1 MTNILLKQVVVCKDV
16 QHAERM
22 LLKLPGLRKFVEKL
36 KTDREKEDFKK
47 HMRKYINIW
56 LPDCPFEVN
65 TTNRYTIVTQEAD
78 ATARRFIKKGET
90 IKYLCGNLV
99 AMTSEEEKDLDL
111 TRRDF
116 SIVMSSRKKTPS
128 LFLGPARF
136 ANHDC
141 NANARLVTTGA
152 DGMQVVAA
160 RDIGVG
166 DQITVTYGEDY
177 FGVGNCECLCMTCE
191 LERRNGWTEQN
202 PNTDPSSTATPT
214 MEESSGAGGPYSF
227 RKKRKYATAD
237 FDSGSVT
244 PISKRRRSTKRRQSG
259 QSDLLSVSELWQR
272 LPTTVD
278 SIESHRG
285 SAKQEKIP
293 FDQSEIDYN
302 FHRAEESCQPLMI
315 LPEEDT
321 KDNILENAAENHIDT
336 DIVASSCENVHLV
349 SSQGL
354 SDDVPKD
361 QYVEAPTELS
371 STLSPI
377 RDSIEQKVQDGQES
391 VLETLETPMKTSP
404 NMLQNS
410 HHSSDVESIFDLN
423 KLKSSSP
430 ASTPCR
436 GDPDSTVWKS
446 EDNGLDAF
454 AINDTIL
461 ASPCPYLDNKLPDPV
476 AAANSDSELSNISDN
491 EAFDDINLTIVRI
504 PKRPRKY
511 TRRLAPPSSPTIE
524 TPKIRHP
531 NDYSRTSLLLS
542 EPYSRWVDCGTCS
555 TCWVQPNGYYTR
567 KECPRCERHSK
578 LYGYQWPKT
587 DKVKGEEVG
596 RVMDHRTVHRFVP
609 PEEEARIRK
618 RGKGLV
624 GEVGTPEV
632 AEESEVE
639 EEVVERRTM
648 GRVRRTGSVM

>member
-1 MTNILLKQVVVCKDV
+1 MTKILLHEVVVCKDV
-16 QHAERM
+16 QRAEHM

-36 KTDREKEDFKK
+36 KTQREKEDFKR
-47 HMRKYINIW
+47 HMRKYINMW

-65 TTNRYTIVTQEAD
+65 TTNRYTIVTHEAD

-177 FGVGNCECLCMTCE
+177 FGIGNCECLCMTCE
-191 LERRNGWTEQN
+191 LEGQNGWADQTLNIN
-202 PNTDPSSTATPT
+202 PNSTATPT
-214 MEESSGAGGPYSF
+214 IDESSGTAGPYSF
-227 RKKRKYATAD
+227 RNKRKYAIAD

-244 PISKRRRSTKRRQSG
+244 PVSKEGRSMKRRKSG
-259 QSDLLSVSELWQR
+259 HSELLSVSEIWQHF
-272 LPTTVD
+272 PTPVD
-278 SIESHRG
+278 PLESHLISRG
-285 SAKQEKIP
+285 REEAP
-293 FDQSEIDYN
+293 FDQSEIDRIFN
-302 FHRAEESCQPLMI
+302 EADTSRQSLMI
-315 LPEEDT
+315 FPGEETKTGNLGEAAKIHVDTDVIISSCAKVNSILSPGLSNDVPEER
-321 KDNILENAAENHIDT
+321 NIEMST
-336 DIVASSCENVHLV
+336 DFSR
-349 SSQGL
+349 
-354 SDDVPKD
+354 
-361 QYVEAPTELS
+361 
-371 STLSPI
+371 TLSTIPG
-377 RDSIEQKVQDGQES
+377 SIEEALQNGPECF
-391 VLETLETPMKTSP
+391 LETLMAPEKASANTS
-404 NMLQNS
+404 QNS
-410 HHSSDVESIFDLN
+410 HHSSDVDSIFDREQ
-423 KLKSSSP
+423 LKSSSP

-436 GDPDSTVWKS
+436 GDPDVTVWKS
-446 EDNGLDAF
+446 EDNGLD
-454 AINDTIL
+454 IIIMNDTSL
-461 ASPCPYLDNKLPDPV
+461 TSPCPDVDDERPDPV
-476 AAANSDSELSNISDN
+476 SGPNSDSELSNISEN
-491 EAFDDINLTIVRI
+491 EAFDDVSLTIIRK
-504 PKRPRKY
+504 PKRRSKPIRK
-511 TRRLAPPSSPTIE
+511 LAHPAPPVIE

-531 NDYSRTSLLLS
+531 HDYIRTPLLLS
-542 EPYSRWVDCGTCS
+542 EPFSRWVDCGTCS
-555 TCWVQPNGYYTR
+555 ACWVQPNGYYTR

-587 DKVKGEEVG
+587 DKVRGEDVG

-609 PEEEARIRK
+609 PEVEARIRK

-624 GEVGTPEV
+624 GEVGTPSLV
-632 AEESEVE
+632 EESEVDE
-639 EEVVERRTM
+639 EGVERRKS
-648 GRVRRTGSVM
+648 GRRGRLLSVV